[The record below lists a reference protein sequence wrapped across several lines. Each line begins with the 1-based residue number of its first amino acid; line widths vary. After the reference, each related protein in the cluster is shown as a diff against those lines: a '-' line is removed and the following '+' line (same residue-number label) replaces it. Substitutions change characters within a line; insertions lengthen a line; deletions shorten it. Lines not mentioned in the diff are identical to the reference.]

1 MYERFTDR
9 ARKVMQLANQE
20 AQRFNHEYIGT
31 EHILLGL
38 VKEGSGVAANV
49 LKNLDVDLRKIRL
62 EVEKIVQSGP
72 DMVTMGKLPQTPR
85 AKKVIE
91 YSMEEARNLNH
102 NYVGTEHILLGLL
115 REQEG
120 VAAQVLMNLG
130 LKLEDVRE
138 EVLNLLGHGMET
150 SEGGERAPSSGGGGG
165 GGGKGGKSKT
175 PALDS
180 FGRDLTELA
189 RQGKLDPVIGR
200 TNEIERVIQILSRRQ
215 KNNPVL
221 LGEAGVGKTAIVEG
235 FAQMVVENNVPELLR
250 DKRIVVLDLAMMVAG
265 TKYRGQFEERIK
277 AVMNEVRRA
286 KNTILFIDEL
296 HTLVG
301 AGGAEGAIDASN
313 VLKPALSR
321 GELQCIGA
329 TTLDEYRKYIE
340 KDGALERRFQ
350 TVLVEP
356 PSPDEAVEILRGLR
370 DRYEAHHRVRITDEG
385 LKAAV
390 ELSSRYITGRCLPD
404 KAIDV
409 IDEAGARIRLKSMV
423 RPPDLKDL
431 EEEIER
437 LNQAK
442 EEAVASQDFEKAAS
456 LRDKADKKKKEKDN
470 LSRDWREKAQE
481 SDGLVDEEVIAEVV
495 SKMTGIPLQ
504 RLDSVTH
511 VYMQPEEKRLQLKE
525 DSQDVVVPPEVI
537 EKLKPL
543 LMPAIVQERANT
555 LVKDKDVARSQEEIR
570 EQSENKPATGLRAHE
585 LQDKLKELL
594 TRKEYEL
601 YEPKIRRV
609 TMKDG
614 ASARLLRMEDDLKK
628 RVISQ
633 TEAIKSIARAVRRS
647 RSGLKNPK
655 RPTGVFV
662 FAGPTGVGKTL
673 LAKSLAAFMFG
684 GQDALIQID
693 MSEYM
698 EKHNV
703 SRLIGAPPGYVG
715 YEEGG
720 QLTEKIRRRPYA
732 VVLLDEIEKAHP
744 DVFNMLLQIME
755 EGHLTDS
762 FGRKVDFKNTVI
774 IMTTN
779 VGASAIHSGD
789 QFGFGKKDED
799 SSYEKMKE
807 RLKHEIEREFKP
819 EFLGRI
825 DDIIVFR
832 QLTRDDLK
840 MIIDIEL
847 AKVRERLEE
856 KGLKLVLT
864 DAAKEFIIDKGSD
877 LDFGARPLRRAIESY
892 VEDPLSEELLR
903 GGFEGKNL
911 ITLTVVET
919 GDQKHLSFDATA
931 ETEPTDQ
938 ALVGAGAGAETPAGE
953 KS

>member
-31 EHILLGL
+31 EHVLLGL

-49 LKNLDVDLRKIRL
+49 LKRLDVDLRKIRL

-91 YSMEEARNLNH
+91 YAMEEARNLNH
-102 NYVGTEHILLGLL
+102 NYVGTEHLLLGLL

-138 EVLNLLGHGMET
+138 EVLNLLGHGV
-150 SEGGERAPSSGGGGG
+150 EGGEQTERTSGGGGG
-165 GGGKGGKSKT
+165 AGQGQKQGKSKT

-200 TNEIERVIQILSRRQ
+200 ENEIERVIQILIRRQ

-235 FAQMVVENNVPELLR
+235 FAQMVVDNNVPELLR
-250 DKRIVVLDLAMMVAG
+250 DRRIVVLDLAMMVAG

-301 AGGAEGAIDASN
+301 AGGAEGAIDAAN

-340 KDGALERRFQ
+340 KDHALERRFQ
-350 TVLVEP
+350 SVVVEP
-356 PSPDEAVEILRGLR
+356 PSPEHAIQILKGLRGRYAEHHHVTYTDEALE
-370 DRYEAHHRVRITDEG
+370 
-385 LKAAV
+385 KAV
-390 ELSSRYITGRCLPD
+390 ELSQRYITSRCLPD

-423 RPPDLKDL
+423 RPPDLKEL
-431 EEEIER
+431 EVESEK
-437 LNQAK
+437 LNQSK
-442 EEAVASQDFEKAAS
+442 EEAVANQDFERAAQ
-456 LRDKADKKKKEKDN
+456 LRDQADKLKKKKDTITREWKEK
-470 LSRDWREKAQE
+470 SKEA
-481 SDGLVDEEVIAEVV
+481 DGLVDAEVIAEVV
-495 SKMTGIPLQ
+495 AKMTGIPLT
-504 RLDSVTH
+504 RLSS
-511 VYMQPEEKRLQLKE
+511 E
-525 DSQDVVVPPEVI
+525 DTV
-537 EKLKPL
+537 
-543 LMPAIVQERANT
+543 
-555 LVKDKDVARSQEEIR
+555 
-570 EQSENKPATGLRAHE
+570 
-585 LQDKLKELL
+585 
-594 TRKEYEL
+594 
-601 YEPKIRRV
+601 
-609 TMKDG
+609 
-614 ASARLLRMEDDLKK
+614 RLLEMEQEMHK

-633 TEAIKSIARAVRRS
+633 DEAIRQVSKAVRRS
-647 RSGLKNPK
+647 RSGLKDPK
-655 RPTGVFV
+655 RPTGAFL
-662 FAGPTGVGKTL
+662 FCGPTGVGKTL
-673 LAKSLAAFMFG
+673 LAKTLAEFMFG
-684 GQDALIQID
+684 DEDALVQID

-698 EKHNV
+698 EKHNI

-744 DVFNMLLQIME
+744 DVYNMLLQIME

-762 FGRKVDFKNTVI
+762 FGRKIDFRNVI
-774 IMTTN
+774 LIMTTN
-779 VGASAIHSGD
+779 TGAEVIKSGGG
-789 QFGFGKKDED
+789 FGFAKKDED
-799 SSYEKMKE
+799 ATYQGMKTRLMQEVEK
-807 RLKHEIEREFKP
+807 EFKP

-825 DDIIVFR
+825 DEVVVFR
-832 QLTRDDLK
+832 HLTRDNLK
-840 MIIDIEL
+840 NIVEIEL
-847 AKVRERLEE
+847 VKVRERLGER
-856 KGLKLVLT
+856 KLKLVLT
-864 DAAKEFIIDKGSD
+864 DEAREFLIDKGGD
-877 LDFGARPLRRAIESY
+877 LDYGARPLRRSVETYI
-892 VEDPLSEELLR
+892 EDPLSEELLR
-903 GGFEGKNL
+903 GSFVGKDT
-911 ITLTVVET
+911 ITVRVTET
-919 GDQKHLSFDATA
+919 GDQKHLAFDGSNEAAAEAAKPEGELVESGSTSAPATA
-931 ETEPTDQ
+931 
-938 ALVGAGAGAETPAGE
+938 GA
-953 KS
+953 